1 MRNGLALIGLLA
13 ILVGVGA
20 AFFFFGGYYSVSTT
34 AYEPGIVRWALV
46 SVREAS
52 VRRHATDMPPSG
64 LDDPAVQRAGARAY
78 VERGCVNCHGG
89 PGTEWAKFSEGLRPD
104 PPDLKE
110 VIKDLTAPQLFWV
123 IKNGINMTGMP
134 GFGDAPDPE
143 IWSIA
148 AFLKNLPA
156 ISDEDFKSWTAPPPT
171 APKS

>member
-13 ILVGVGA
+13 ILTGVGA

-34 AYEPGIVRWALV
+34 AYEPEIVRWALV

-52 VRRHATDMPPSG
+52 VRRHANDIPPSG
-64 LDDPAVQRAGARAY
+64 LDNSAMQRAGARAY

-89 PGTEWAKFSEGLRPD
+89 PGAEWAKFSEGLRPD

-110 VIKDLTAPQLFWV
+110 VIKDLAAEQLFWV

-143 IWSIA
+143 IWSIV
-148 AFLKNLPA
+148 AFLKKLPT
-156 ISDEDFKSWTAPPPT
+156 ISDEDFKSWTATPPT
-171 APKS
+171 ASKS

>member
-13 ILVGVGA
+13 ILTGVGA

-34 AYEPGIVRWALV
+34 AYEPEIVRWALV

-52 VRRHATDMPPSG
+52 VRRHANDSPPSS
-64 LDDPAVQRAGARAY
+64 LDNSAMQRAGARAY

-89 PGTEWAKFSEGLRPD
+89 PGVEWAKFSEGLRPD

-110 VIKDLTAPQLFWV
+110 VIKDLAAEQLFWA

-143 IWSIA
+143 IWSIV
-148 AFLKNLPA
+148 AFLKKLPT
-156 ISDEDFKSWTAPPPT
+156 ISDEDFKSWTATPP
-171 APKS
+171 AASKS